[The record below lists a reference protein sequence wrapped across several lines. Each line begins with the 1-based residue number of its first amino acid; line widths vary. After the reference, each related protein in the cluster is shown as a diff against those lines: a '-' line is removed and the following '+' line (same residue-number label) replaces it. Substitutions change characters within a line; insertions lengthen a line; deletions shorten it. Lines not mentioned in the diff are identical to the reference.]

1 MRRVATATATV
12 SAFALL
18 LFSGYGATQTS
29 PDSRETESQL
39 TALKASIATVRAQ
52 LEAQE
57 EARDDLQD
65 TLRETEQLIGD
76 LDRQLSLDGGILA
89 DIAPTLLDMMGI
101 AIPKA
106 MSGRSLL
113 LP

>member
-1 MRRVATATATV
+1 VPLVYLGNR
-12 SAFALL
+12 
-18 LFSGYGATQTS
+18 
-29 PDSRETESQL
+29 
-39 TALKASIATVRAQ
+39 
-52 LEAQE
+52 
-57 EARDDLQD
+57 
-65 TLRETEQLIGD
+65 
-76 LDRQLSLDGGILA
+76 DRQLSLDGGILA